1 MSLLLDALK
10 KAADDKQKAAQD
22 RPTEEAL
29 NPVVTEKE
37 PELTLQ
43 ASDDGLQSTAETDE
57 LTLDVIDTDTTEP
70 VDETSNLNGFE
81 SAEES
86 AEDGTLQLEQ
96 DNHPDSPEQKSYT
109 VSDEALSMLIYKT
122 NRDVK
127 QGKRLVMISVMMTRR
142 LPCLTSRFVL

>member
-10 KAADDKQKAAQD
+10 KAADEKQKAAQD
-22 RPTEEAL
+22 RPTEETSNP

-43 ASDDGLQSTAETDE
+43 AGDDEVQSSAETEE
-57 LTLDVIDTDTTEP
+57 LTLDVLDAGVTEP
-70 VDETSNLNGFE
+70 EVAKIKADN
-81 SAEES
+81 
-86 AEDGTLQLEQ
+86 DLQLEQ

-122 NRDVK
+122 NRDFK
-127 QGKRLVMISVMMTRR
+127 KSRRLIIAGVMMFS
-142 LPCLTSRFVL
+142 LAILASGAAYYYMDMQ